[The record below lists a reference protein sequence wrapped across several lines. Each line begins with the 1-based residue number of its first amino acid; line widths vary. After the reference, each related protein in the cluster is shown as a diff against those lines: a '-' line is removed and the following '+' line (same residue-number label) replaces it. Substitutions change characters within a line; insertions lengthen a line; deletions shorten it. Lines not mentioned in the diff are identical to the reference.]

1 MPRTTDES
9 PMSNNTD
16 TPAFL
21 EIHPILTSTITQYF
35 HPLPFIGQY
44 FSTPLSNPLPHSS
57 LYIPTLPCS
66 STEPPTCERKSPAP
80 ELHPKAPY
88 LTPQRRRLPEAERWD
103 FRACCTWRSRFAC
116 CSDAAD
122 SPSDPPSVS
131 RTTTPRLPP
140 RRPEGH
146 CSRAGPPTSNVDT
159 EWSGSACPRTSLRGC
174 KVWV

>member
-1 MPRTTDES
+1 
-9 PMSNNTD
+9 MSNNTD

-131 RTTTPRLPP
+131 RTTTPATFLLGGRRVIVPAQEPPLSMWTLSGAGRLV
-140 RRPEGH
+140 R
-146 CSRAGPPTSNVDT
+146 GPLYEAVK
-159 EWSGSACPRTSLRGC
+159 CGC
-174 KVWV
+174 DVGVMGF